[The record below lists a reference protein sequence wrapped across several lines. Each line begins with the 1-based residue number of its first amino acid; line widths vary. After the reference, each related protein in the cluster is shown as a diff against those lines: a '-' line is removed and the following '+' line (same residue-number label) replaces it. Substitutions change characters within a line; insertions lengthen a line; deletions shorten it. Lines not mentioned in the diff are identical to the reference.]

1 MKKLNLVLIL
11 LAVIFQSCNN
21 DDCGDC
27 FTPPENF
34 KFELVDKASGEN
46 LFTNGT
52 FEPNQIEITNILNNS
67 STEFTFIS
75 ENNLN
80 LIQIN
85 GIGFQTEI
93 VDLKIDIANTH
104 IFNFY
109 VDAERKK
116 GDCCSFTEYKE
127 IRISDSEFE
136 LNTQTG
142 VYKILVE

>member
-1 MKKLNLVLIL
+1 MKKINIILIL
-11 LAVIFQSCNN
+11 FVVIFQSCNN

-34 KFELVDKASGEN
+34 RFELVDKTSGEN

-52 FEPNQIEITNILNNS
+52 YESNQIEITNVSTNS
-67 STEFTFIS
+67 SADFTFIS
-75 ENNLN
+75 ENNIN
-80 LIQIN
+80 LMQIN

-93 VDLKIDIANTH
+93 VNLKIDIGDTN
-104 IFNFY
+104 IFNFF

-116 GDCCSFTEYKE
+116 GDCCSFTEYNE

-136 LNTQTG
+136 LSNETG
-142 VYKILVE
+142 IYKILVE